1 MVFLRHSTIAD
12 DRLREQIHFSN
23 SLIYKIKPLSIL
35 IPELGLEDVHI
46 RPIVVFLSKQPMRQ
60 RMD

>member
-1 MVFLRHSTIAD
+1 MVYLSHSTIAD
-12 DRLREQIHFSN
+12 DRLRKQSPFSN
-23 SLIYKIKPLSIL
+23 SLVHKIKPLSIL

-46 RPIVVFLSKQPMRQ
+46 SPIVVFLSKQPMRQ